1 MNYSE
6 EKAVNALCEVVTRHI
21 EATSR
26 LQSTN
31 DGSENNETWWKLR
44 ESSILALSKTKD
56 AVVERQQTGILQF
69 DIIRFLDT
77 IVLATLKDSGIQ
89 YCFIIHFS
97 FMKKQLIFSIIIL
110 YHTDDFQEHHRYF
123 LVVVYVSVA
132 NMLR

>member
-26 LQSTN
+26 LQNTN
-31 DGSENNETWWKLR
+31 NGSENNETWWKLR

-69 DIIRFLDT
+69 DIISFLDT
-77 IVLATLKDSGIQ
+77 IVLATLKDSGIASLL
-89 YCFIIHFS
+89 FIHE
-97 FMKKQLIFSIIIL
+97 KKQLIFSIIIL
-110 YHTDDFQEHHRYF
+110 YHTDDF
-123 LVVVYVSVA
+123 
-132 NMLR
+132 

>member
-31 DGSENNETWWKLR
+31 NGSENNETWWKLR

-89 YCFIIHFS
+89 ILLHYFS
-97 FMKKQLIFSIIIL
+97 FMKKQLIFSIVIP
-110 YHTDDFQEHHRYF
+110 YHTDDF
-123 LVVVYVSVA
+123 
-132 NMLR
+132 